1 MPVATKSEHKSAPQ
15 PEGGADGLFMS
26 SSTRMLL
33 KRWSVFIALT
43 VIALVSLLLSFA
55 SHQAWLIVFCLLFP
69 LVLVGLFDVTQSEHS
84 LLRNYPVI
92 GSVRWIFEALR
103 PYLRQYLMEDDQSER
118 PYNREDRSIIY
129 ARAKNEEDRQP
140 FGTELDTYAAEYEWM
155 THSLAPAPVAHEP
168 FRVTVGG
175 SACAQP
181 YSASV
186 LNVSAMSFGSLGR
199 NAVEALNLGAHTAG
213 CYHDTGEGGLSP
225 YHRMHGGDIVWEL
238 GSGYFGCRNR
248 DGTFS
253 PERFAERATDPQVK
267 MVEIKLSQ
275 GAKPGHGGVL
285 PAAKVTPEIAEI
297 RGIPLG
303 EDCISPARH
312 SAFSTPAE
320 MMEFVARLRDLSGG
334 KPVGIKLC
342 VGHPSEVFALAKA
355 MVKTGIQPD
364 FVVVDGA
371 EGGTGAAPHELAD
384 HLGMPLREGLI
395 LMRNALVGTGLR
407 QEVRLAASGKVTSG
421 FSMAANMAIGAD
433 WCNAARAFMFS
444 LGCVMSMRCHTGT
457 CPTGVTTNDPHL
469 QRGLVVS
476 EKAERV
482 ASFHRHTIHALAELV
497 AAAGLEHPRELLPH
511 HVWHRVSP
519 IEVKAL
525 DRIYTFLEVGA
536 LLDAPDETPYAAEW
550 QAADAD
556 SFAPRQAVG
565 PRRAA

>member
-1 MPVATKSEHKSAPQ
+1 MPVATKPEYKSSPQ

-26 SSTRMLL
+26 SSTRALL
-33 KRWSVFIALT
+33 KRWSVFIAVT
-43 VIALVSLLLSFA
+43 VIALISLLLSFA
-55 SHQAWLIVFCLLFP
+55 SHQAWLIVFCVLFP
-69 LVLVGLFDVTQSEHS
+69 LVLVGIFDVTQSEHS

-175 SACAQP
+175 SACAKP

-199 NAVEALNLGAHTAG
+199 NAIEALNLGAKTAG

-238 GSGYFGCRNR
+238 GSGYFGARNR

-253 PERFAERATDPQVK
+253 PERFAERATDDQVK

-303 EDCISPARH
+303 EDCISPSRH
-312 SAFSTPAE
+312 SAFSTPAQ
-320 MMEFVARLRDLSGG
+320 MMEFVAQLRELSGG

-469 QRGLVVS
+469 QRGLVVD

-482 ASFHRHTIHALAELV
+482 ASFHRHSVHALAELV

-525 DRIYTFLEVGA
+525 DRIYTFLESGA

-550 QAADAD
+550 HAADAD
-556 SFAPRQAVG
+556 SFAPRQTVG

>member
-1 MPVATKSEHKSAPQ
+1 
-15 PEGGADGLFMS
+15 MS
-26 SSTRMLL
+26 PSTRMML
-33 KRWSVFIALT
+33 RRYSVFIAI
-43 VIALVSLLLSFA
+43 VVVAAASLVLSFTA
-55 SHQAWLIVFCLLFP
+55 HQAWLIVFCVLFP
-69 LVLVGLFDVTQSEHS
+69 LVLVGVFDITQPDHS

-92 GSVRWIFEALR
+92 GSVRWLFEAVR
-103 PYLRQYLMEDDQSER
+103 PYLRQYLMEDDLSER
-118 PYNREDRSIIY
+118 PFNRDERSLVY

-155 THSLAPAPVAHEP
+155 THSLAPAPVAGEP
-168 FRVTVGG
+168 FRVEVGG
-175 SACAQP
+175 PACSKP

-186 LNVSAMSFGSLGR
+186 LNISAMSFGSLGR
-199 NAVEALNLGAHTAG
+199 NAIEALNLGARTG
-213 CYHDTGEGGLSP
+213 SFYHDTGEGGFSP
-225 YHRMHGGDIVWEL
+225 YHRIHGGDIVWEL

-253 PERFAERATDPQVK
+253 PERFAERAADAQVK

-285 PAAKVTPEIAEI
+285 PAAKVTAEIAQT
-297 RGIPLG
+297 RGVPMG

-312 SAFSTPAE
+312 SAFSTPAQ
-320 MMEFVARLRDLSGG
+320 MMEFVAQLRELSGG
-334 KPVGIKLC
+334 KPVGLKLC

-355 MVKTGIQPD
+355 MVKTGICPD

-384 HLGMPLREGLI
+384 HLGMPLREGLL

-407 QEVRLAASGKVTSG
+407 PQVRLAAAGKVTSG

-444 LGCVMSMRCHTGT
+444 LGCVMSMRCHTGA

-482 ASFHRHTIHALAELV
+482 TRFHHHTIAALAELV
-497 AAAGLEHPRELLPH
+497 AAAGLYHPSELLPH

-519 IEVKAL
+519 IEVKPL
-525 DRIYTFLEVGA
+525 DRLYPFLPSGA

-556 SFAPRQAVG
+556 SFAPRQEVG

>member
-1 MPVATKSEHKSAPQ
+1 MPVATDPHAAHSPPPGSAEHALLSP
-15 PEGGADGLFMS
+15 S
-26 SSTRMLL
+26 SSMLL
-33 KRWSVFIALT
+33 KRWSVFLALIAGALLT
-43 VIALVSLLLSFA
+43 LVLSFVV
-55 SHQAWLIVFCLLFP
+55 HQDWLIAFCILFP
-69 LVLVGLFDVTQSEHS
+69 LVLVGVFDVTQSEHS

-103 PYLRQYLMEDDQSER
+103 PYLRQYLMEDDLSER
-118 PYNREDRSIIY
+118 PYNREDRSIVY

-155 THSLAPAPVAHEP
+155 THSLAPAPVAREP
-168 FRVTVGG
+168 FRVAVGG
-175 SACAQP
+175 PSCTKP

-186 LNVSAMSFGSLGR
+186 LNISAMSFGSLGR
-199 NAVEALNLGAHTAG
+199 NAIEALNLGARTG
-213 CYHDTGEGGLSP
+213 GFYHDTGEGGFSR
-225 YHRMHGGDIVWEL
+225 YHAIHGGDIVWEL
-238 GSGYFGCRNR
+238 GSGYFGARNR

-253 PERFAERATDPQVK
+253 PERFAERAADDQVK

-285 PAAKVTPEIAEI
+285 PAAKVTPEIAET
-297 RGIPLG
+297 RGIPMG
-303 EDCISPARH
+303 EDCISPSRH
-312 SAFSTPAE
+312 SAFSTPAQ
-320 MMEFVARLRDLSGG
+320 MMEFVALLRELSGG

-355 MVKTGIQPD
+355 MVKTGIRPD
-364 FVVVDGA
+364 FVVVDGS

-444 LGCVMSMRCHTGT
+444 LGCVMSMRCHTGA

-469 QRGLVVS
+469 QRGLVVP

-482 ASFHRHTIHALAELV
+482 ASYHHHTLHALAELV

-519 IEVKAL
+519 IEVKPL
-525 DRIYTFLEVGA
+525 DRIYPFLASGA
-536 LLDAPDETPYAAEW
+536 LLDAPDETPYAPEW
-550 QAADAD
+550 AAADAD
-556 SFAPRQAVG
+556 SFAPRAVVG

>member
-1 MPVATKSEHKSAPQ
+1 MTDAISPSRRPDAP
-15 PEGGADGLFMS
+15 PARSLVLS
-26 SSTRMLL
+26 PANRMLL
-33 KRWSVFIALT
+33 KRWGVFLGLVAL
-43 VIALVSLLLSFA
+43 ALLSLVLSF
-55 SHQAWLIVFCLLFP
+55 SDHQAWLIVFCLLFP
-69 LVLVGLFDVTQSEHS
+69 LVLVGVFDVTQSEHS
-84 LLRNYPVI
+84 LLRNYPVV
-92 GSVRWIFEALR
+92 GSVRWIFEAVR
-103 PYLRQYLMEDDQSER
+103 PYLRQYLMEDDLSGR
-118 PYNREDRSIIY
+118 PYNRDERSLVY

-168 FRVTVGG
+168 FRISVGG
-175 SACAQP
+175 PACAKP

-186 LNVSAMSFGSLGR
+186 LNISAMSFGSLGR
-199 NAVEALNLGAHTAG
+199 NAIEALNLGAATG
-213 CYHDTGEGGLSP
+213 GFYHDTGEGGFSP
-225 YHRMHGGDIVWEL
+225 YHAIHGGDIVWEI
-238 GSGYFGCRNR
+238 GSGYFGARER

-253 PERFAERATDPQVK
+253 PERFAERAADPQVK

-285 PAAKVTPEIAEI
+285 PAAKVTPEIAAT
-297 RGIPLG
+297 RGIAMG

-312 SAFSTPAE
+312 SAFSTPAGL
-320 MMEFVARLRDLSGG
+320 MEFVARLRELSGG
-334 KPVGIKLC
+334 KPVGFKLC
-342 VGHPSEVFALAKA
+342 VGHPSEAFALAKA
-355 MVKTGIQPD
+355 MVKTGIRPD
-364 FVVVDGA
+364 FIVVDGA

-407 QEVRLAASGKVTSG
+407 HEVRLAASGKVTSG

-444 LGCVMSMRCHTGT
+444 LGCVMSMRCHTGA

-469 QRGLVVS
+469 QRGLVVP
-476 EKAERV
+476 EKAARV
-482 ASFHRHTIHALAELV
+482 ASFHRHTVHALAELV
-497 AAAGLEHPRELLPH
+497 AAAGLSHPRELLPH

-519 IEVKAL
+519 IEVKPL
-525 DRIYTFLEVGA
+525 DRIYPFLAAGILEA
-536 LLDAPDETPYAAEW
+536 APEETPYAADW

-556 SFAPRQAVG
+556 SFTPRAAVG